1 MCGTRHVLHRCR
13 LGNRDVLQRIEK
25 LDRHLKFF
33 VKELAH
39 VGHSST
45 AATQE
50 NANRAIS
57 LLLGAVVRDGTHQ
70 FCMEP
75 GHGAAC
81 DFRNPRNVGIGRF
94 GVCAAQSPK
103 PSRFLRVSAAAND
116 SLNSLAIAAV
126 IALPPSGMLR
136 KKILPDSMKRMFVVR
151 APISSNNEQSPTS
164 G

>member
-1 MCGTRHVLHRCR
+1 MCGTRHVLHRRR

-39 VGHSST
+39 VGHSGT
-45 AATQE
+45 AAT
-50 NANRAIS
+50 
-57 LLLGAVVRDGTHQ
+57 
-70 FCMEP
+70 
-75 GHGAAC
+75 
-81 DFRNPRNVGIGRF
+81 
-94 GVCAAQSPK
+94 
-103 PSRFLRVSAAAND
+103 ND

-126 IALPPSGMLR
+126 IALPPRGMLR

-151 APISSNNEQSPTS
+151 APISSNNEQSPAS